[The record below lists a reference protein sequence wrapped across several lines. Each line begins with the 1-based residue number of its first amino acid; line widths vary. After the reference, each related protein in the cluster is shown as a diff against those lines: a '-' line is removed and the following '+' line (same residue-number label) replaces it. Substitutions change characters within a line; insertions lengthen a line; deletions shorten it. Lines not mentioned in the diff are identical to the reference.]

1 MATTTA
7 APSRVERT
15 TVRRATAA
23 GAIGSFVEWYDYGI
37 YGLLAG
43 SVSVVFFPGDAD
55 SALLLTYAGFA
66 VSFAIRP
73 FGAAICGHLG
83 DRMGRKRLL
92 AVLILLISG
101 ATAAIGVLPTYAAI
115 GWAAPA
121 LLILLR
127 MLQGFSAGGEVAG
140 AMSFVAEHAEDKRR
154 GYTTSWLP
162 VGSFVALLVGSLIS
176 RLLID
181 TVGQDAMNSWA
192 WRVPFLIA
200 VPLGAVGFYI
210 RAKLEDTPRFQAI
223 IESRNVARNPL
234 KEALTSREH
243 LKAIGLAIALP
254 ALNGPGYYIVF
265 VYMQHESGAGA
276 EVHPVQR
283 APGHRGGTARHQ
295 RHHPPHGAAVRPV
308 RPQAA
313 AGGLVAGHGDPR
325 LPVFPAHLARQRGGG
340 FSGRRP
346 AGGGLRRARGR
357 HPGRPDRAVP
367 DPGAVQRLQHRL
379 QHHHGPLRRRRSPA
393 HDVSDRPDR
402 RHKRAQL
409 RRRPHGAHHLRH
421 HPGAQGDVGK
431 AAARQLI
438 PPCPHSL
445 EPR

>member
-1 MATTTA
+1 LATATA
-7 APSRVERT
+7 APSRVEPI

-140 AMSFVAEHAEDKRR
+140 AMSFVAEHAEDRRR

-223 IESRNVARNPL
+223 IESRNVAHNPL

-265 VYMQHESGAGA
+265 VYMPTYLAQELKFTPSNALLVTAAGLLAISVTIPLMARLSDRFGRKPLLAGSSLAMAILGYPCFQLISHGSVAAATLGAVLLA
-276 EVHPVQR
+276 V
-283 APGHRGGTARHQ
+283 AFAGHAGVIQVALTELFPTRVRYSAYSIGFSITTALFG
-295 RHHPPHGAAVRPV
+295 GAAPLLMTYLIDRTGDTSVPSYAV
-308 RPQAA
+308 VLTALIT
-313 AGGLVAGHGDPR
+313 LVTT
-325 LPVFPAHLARQRGGG
+325 LALTET
-340 FSGRRP
+340 SGK
-346 AGGGLRRARGR
+346 
-357 HPGRPDRAVP
+357 
-367 DPGAVQRLQHRL
+367 
-379 QHHHGPLRRRRSPA
+379 PLRDS
-393 HDVSDRPDR
+393 
-402 RHKRAQL
+402 
-409 RRRPHGAHHLRH
+409 
-421 HPGAQGDVGK
+421 
-431 AAARQLI
+431 
-438 PPCPHSL
+438 
-445 EPR
+445 